1 MTGNSSSSLQDYPKK
16 LKNVTKVK
24 SNIIQ
29 SKTIA
34 VAPIRIISV
43 TPLAATEFPIILIS
57 KT

>member
-1 MTGNSSSSLQDYPKK
+1 MTGNSNSSLQDYLKK

-24 SNIIQ
+24 SNIIH

-57 KT
+57 NT